1 MKQIDETAITVQANA
16 PKTGVIDQTREIRD
30 RIFKYRIPLNFVK
43 NYPALRKK
51 KASMSGS
58 LIMWSKDD
66 QDLDVIPAKDV
77 ETYMHKYGWVIIE
90 SIERHGDEAFAF
102 VSFAD

>member
-1 MKQIDETAITVQANA
+1 MKKIDEAATVVQANA

-30 RIFKYRIPLNFVK
+30 RIFKYRIPLNFIK
-43 NYPALRKK
+43 QYPELRKK
-51 KASMSGS
+51 KASMAGS
-58 LIMWSKDD
+58 RIMWSKDD

-90 SIERHGDEAFAF
+90 SIEYKDGEAFAF
-102 VSFAD
+102 VSLEG